1 MTSKKTG
8 YHFGTCCNMLHFYI
22 FEHSRISCFCLG
34 LGSLTVFGTNSI
46 LKQIPLSEQNIFS
59 TYACKLLNYH
69 LKSSD
74 RIKPFQ
80 IKSIC
85 SFE

>member
-1 MTSKKTG
+1 MTSKKTT
-8 YHFGTCCNMLHFYI
+8 YHFGICCTFTFLYI
-22 FEHSRISCFCLG
+22 VGFL
-34 LGSLTVFGTNSI
+34 VFVLVWDTYSI
-46 LKQIPLSEQNIFS
+46 FKQIPLSEQNIFS
-59 TYACKLLNYH
+59 NYVCKLPNYH

-74 RIKPFQ
+74 LIKQFQ